1 MAKRLGDISMRMNLY
16 RNTTRGKIAGVC
28 AGISDRMGIKST
40 WVRIAFVAFA
50 LLTHGFGIVLYLLLA
65 IVLQPREEMMTYAPP
80 APGYG
85 GYAAPGGPLPAG
97 PMPAGPMPMG
107 PPPGARVMDVKTRF
121 TAIDARLSRIEAV
134 ITSNELSLR
143 RKFRDLGSD

>member
-1 MAKRLGDISMRMNLY
+1 MAGKWADISMRTGFY
-16 RNTTRGKIAGVC
+16 RNTTQGKIAGVC
-28 AGISDRMGIKST
+28 AGIADRVGVKRF
-40 WVRIAFVAFA
+40 WVRAGFVVFA
-50 LLTHGFGIVLYLLLA
+50 VVTHGFGIALYLLLA
-65 IVLQPREEMMTYAPP
+65 IVMAPREDFYAPA

-85 GYAAPGGPLPAG
+85 GYAAAA

-107 PPPGARVMDVKTRF
+107 PPPAARVMDVRTRF
-121 TAIDARLSRIEAV
+121 TALEARLSRIEAV

>member
-65 IVLQPREEMMTYAPP
+65 IVLQPREEATAYAP
-80 APGYG
+80 PGYG
-85 GYAAPGGPLPAG
+85 GYAGAPG
-97 PMPAGPMPMG
+97 PMPVTPMG

>member
-97 PMPAGPMPMG
+97 PMPMG

-121 TAIDARLSRIEAV
+121 TAIDARLSRIEAL
-134 ITSNELSLR
+134 ITSYELSLR

>member
-28 AGISDRMGIKST
+28 AGISDRMVIKST

-97 PMPAGPMPMG
+97 PMPMG